1 MRWISSPQKIRW
13 KTEFANDLNLNERQD
28 PRFLNPT
35 PYIPPTHPSKQE
47 KKSGVCLRGEYVGGW
62 VSGVRGRFFLLP
74 TKKCTPLDRT
84 TASEVNC
91 RT

>member
-35 PYIPPTHPSKQE
+35 PYIPPPHPSTQE
-47 KKSGVCLRGEYVGGW
+47 KKSGVCVLGGVGGW
-62 VSGVRGRFFLLP
+62 VGQWGEGKVFPSAD
-74 TKKCTPLDRT
+74 K
-84 TASEVNC
+84 EVHSTRQDDC
-91 RT
+91 Q